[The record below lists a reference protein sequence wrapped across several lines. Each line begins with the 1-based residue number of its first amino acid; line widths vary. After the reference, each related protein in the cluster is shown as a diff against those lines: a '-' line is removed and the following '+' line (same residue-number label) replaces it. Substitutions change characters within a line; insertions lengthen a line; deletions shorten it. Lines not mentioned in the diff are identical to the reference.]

1 MNLNT
6 LSLMA
11 TAPIVTS
18 EDSRFQRFPKPSYLG
33 YTFFFYWNAGKYL
46 QEQYFIAA
54 SPQQTKNVNEKKARK
69 KLKFKIHC
77 LNPFWSLQST
87 VCKMYTFITEI
98 LESISKNTI
107 SSQLHLS
114 EQTCK
119 RRKHIQIWN
128 GYYGSNIWYNLKI
141 CRLGYYSLDYFL

>member
-1 MNLNT
+1 
-6 LSLMA
+6 
-11 TAPIVTS
+11 
-18 EDSRFQRFPKPSYLG
+18 
-33 YTFFFYWNAGKYL
+33 
-46 QEQYFIAA
+46 
-54 SPQQTKNVNEKKARK
+54 
-69 KLKFKIHC
+69 
-77 LNPFWSLQST
+77 
-87 VCKMYTFITEI
+87 MYTFITEM

-114 EQTCK
+114 EQTYK

>member
-6 LSLMA
+6 FSFMA
-11 TAPIVTS
+11 TAPSNVRGLKVS
-18 EDSRFQRFPKPSYLG
+18 AFPETFLFRLH
-33 YTFFFYWNAGKYL
+33 FFFYWNAGKYL
-46 QEQYFIAA
+46 QEKYFIAA

-87 VCKMYTFITEI
+87 VCKMYTFITEM

-114 EQTCK
+114 EQTWV
-119 RRKHIQIWN
+119 RVE
-128 GYYGSNIWYNLKI
+128 ST
-141 CRLGYYSLDYFL
+141 